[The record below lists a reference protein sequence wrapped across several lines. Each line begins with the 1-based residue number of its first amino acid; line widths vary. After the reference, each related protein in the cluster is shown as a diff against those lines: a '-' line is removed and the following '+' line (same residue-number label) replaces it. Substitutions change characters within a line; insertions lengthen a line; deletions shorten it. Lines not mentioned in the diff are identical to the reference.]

1 MSPLGGNDPR
11 REPGAARAPL
21 ASEDD
26 GPVVGRTV
34 RPTNI
39 LVIVGAF
46 ALLAITLF
54 LFLESRRAQQ
64 TASLVT
70 PIATPSAT
78 PAPAP
83 ALDIPRPVVT
93 PPPAVVTAVAPAP
106 VAIAAPPLPA
116 APLVDPTVALH
127 APAVVVDL
135 QSPTGRG
142 GSVLGAAGGSGVAG
156 ANAPGAKPVGVG
168 GAPGAAG
175 DVVAN
180 GAAGSVPN
188 TVGAAGSTEQF
199 AAHASETIPEPAVAT
214 QLTNL
219 GTTITQGATIPGI
232 LETALNSDLPGY
244 TRAVV
249 SRDVRAFDGKAVLIP
264 RGSRLIGQ
272 YRNALSLGQS
282 RVFVIWTRVIRPDGV
297 SIQIGSPGGDALGR
311 GGLTGDVNSHFFARF
326 GGAILLSV
334 LSTGTAAVAG
344 TPSTQVTIGSPA
356 AAAGAAASATIPTGS
371 DIPPTITVM
380 QGEAIT
386 IFVARDLD
394 FTGVK
399 PVP

>member
-1 MSPLGGNDPR
+1 MSLASGDDPR
-11 REPGAARAPL
+11 REPGMQSSTGWQDAG
-21 ASEDD
+21 E
-26 GPVVGRTV
+26 PVVGRTT
-34 RPTNI
+34 RPTNA
-39 LVIVGAF
+39 LMIVGAF
-46 ALLAITLF
+46 AVLAVALF
-54 LFLESRRAQQ
+54 FLLESRRAQQ

-70 PIATPSAT
+70 PVSNPSAGAALPPPVLDVPRPPVPVAAPEPVTAT
-78 PAPAP
+78 PAPVTVAP
-83 ALDIPRPVVT
+83 VT
-93 PPPAVVTAVAPAP
+93 PPPPDMTAN
-106 VAIAAPPLPA
+106 
-116 APLVDPTVALH
+116 LH

-135 QSPTGRG
+135 QASGGTRG
-142 GSVLGAAGGSGVAG
+142 GPALAQPGAMQPGTGAQAAKQAGSATAPASDPAGGGSNSAAAGPVA
-156 ANAPGAKPVGVG
+156 
-168 GAPGAAG
+168 
-175 DVVAN
+175 
-180 GAAGSVPN
+180 
-188 TVGAAGSTEQF
+188 TAGSTEQF
-199 AAHASETIPEPAVAT
+199 AARASETVPEPAVAT

-219 GTTITQGATIPGI
+219 STTITQGATIPGI

-244 TRAVV
+244 TRAIV

-264 RGSRLIGQ
+264 KGSRLIGQ

-334 LSTGTAAVAG
+334 LSTGTAAIAG

-371 DIPPTITVM
+371 DIPPTIKVM